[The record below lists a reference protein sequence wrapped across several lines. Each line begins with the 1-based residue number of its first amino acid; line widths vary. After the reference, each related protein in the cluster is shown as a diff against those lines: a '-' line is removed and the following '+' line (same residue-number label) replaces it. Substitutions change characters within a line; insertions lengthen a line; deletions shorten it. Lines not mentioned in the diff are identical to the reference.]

1 MILAEHDE
9 IANQLI
15 DPKVGS
21 SLINMGSSGMLLELH
36 ITDQKTYNT
45 MPLMLRAVLRVPIG
59 ENNKEEDEQFHQLFQ
74 MAIYMV
80 DLVAGVRLSPT
91 VSAKCEK
98 SRKKQKQAEASIKK
112 EALEESKMEAR
123 RETDRLERER
133 VKRMTP
139 AEQAKYEDKKAK
151 KETQKMKSKH
161 MKIMK

>member
-59 ENNKEEDEQFHQLFQ
+59 ENNKEEDEQFHQLF
-74 MAIYMV
+74 
-80 DLVAGVRLSPT
+80 
-91 VSAKCEK
+91 
-98 SRKKQKQAEASIKK
+98 
-112 EALEESKMEAR
+112 
-123 RETDRLERER
+123 
-133 VKRMTP
+133 
-139 AEQAKYEDKKAK
+139 
-151 KETQKMKSKH
+151 
-161 MKIMK
+161 